1 MLLVTILFSLVR
13 PHNTVVYSPKTK
25 HADEIHKPPR
35 IGSAPLAWVA
45 PITRTKEETLIE
57 KIGLDAAIFLRFLKM
72 CRNMFLALSLFGC
85 MILVPIHVLT
95 TRNQLANL
103 PAIPGADPVTQGLI
117 SITPLNVTG
126 LPLWS
131 HVATSYVIDIV
142 VMVFLWLNYRAI
154 AKLKRSY
161 FNSKDYQQ
169 SLHSRSIWMT
179 DIPKAERSDEGILKI
194 CDSVEQ
200 TPTLPRAAIARDVKM
215 LPILIKEHDNAVRKL
230 ESVLAKYLKNPDQLP
245 VKRPLM
251 RPYKGNR
258 SSPGKVDAIEYLT
271 KRVADFEV
279 QIKDMRQT
287 IDKRSPEQYG
297 FATYDRIEDAHIVAH
312 EGRRKKP
319 GGVRISLAPRPNDLI
334 WENLS
339 LNKTTRARKRFVF
352 SFWIFLLTLVY
363 IVPNALIAA
372 FLSNLGNLAAVWPA
386 FDRTYRTDKFLWQFV
401 QAVLSPALL
410 SLVYLLMPI
419 LFRRWSQSAGDIT
432 KTSREQHVIQKLYTF
447 FVFNNLIVFS
457 IFSTLFGFVLK
468 VIGATSNGE
477 DAWKAIQDS
486 DIANLL
492 LKSLCGV
499 SNFWLTWLIQRNLGA
514 AIDLAQLANL
524 VYIWFM
530 RTFMAP
536 TPRQAIEWTAPQWFD
551 YASYYNWFLFYVTVA
566 LCFAT
571 VQPLVLLVTF
581 VYFLIDTWLKR
592 YLLLYVFITKTESGG
607 QFWNI
612 VFNRILFATAM
623 ANFVAALVIKGCW
636 GQWGA
641 NTGGNLTAYYM
652 MGSMIPLPLMLLGF
666 KIFCEKTYG
675 NQTRYYTTTRANLEA
690 GPANPA
696 KRSQRAND
704 RIGKKF
710 GHPALYKKLM
720 RPMVHEKAQHILEKM
735 FSGRMDQDQGDS
747 GYADIEMIHMKTEPT
762 SSSDAKNLFEVVP
775 ENALDFAN
783 FKNRADFAEEHG
795 GDGELYGRPEDLI
808 SERSRTPMSAMSDDE
823 LSRAGTPPPMPLLP
837 HQYPPDLQNH
847 PAFRQQAQDS
857 MYNYNNDSQRSLL
870 TAAVGP
876 GRYAPIQSHQQ
887 QQQHQQQQHQQQY
900 PPQQQGGGAPRFDR
914 WRTAG
919 AGYVGVAGQADE
931 DDIGYEAYQSPTN
944 QQTSYRGYRQ
954 A

>member
-13 PHNTVVYSPKTK
+13 PHNTVVYAPKTK
-25 HADEIHKPPR
+25 HADETHKPPR
-35 IGSAPLAWVA
+35 IGSAPLAWLA

-72 CRNMFLALSLFGC
+72 CRNMFLALSIFGC
-85 MILVPIHVLT
+85 MILVPIHVIT

-103 PAIPGADPVTQGLI
+103 PTPAGADPVTQALI
-117 SITPLNVTG
+117 AITPLNVTG

-142 VMVFLWLNYRAI
+142 VMFFLWLNYRAI
-154 AKLKRSY
+154 TKLKRSY
-161 FNSKDYQQ
+161 FNSKEYQQ

-179 DIPKAERSDEGILKI
+179 DIPRAERSDEGILRI

-200 TPTLPRAAIARDVKM
+200 TPNLPRAAIARDVKK
-215 LPILIKEHDNAVRKL
+215 LPILIKEHDKAVREL

-245 VKRPLM
+245 VNRPVM
-251 RPYKGNR
+251 RPYKKHRQG
-258 SSPGKVDAIEYLT
+258 SGKVDAIEYLT
-271 KRVADFEV
+271 KEVADLEV
-279 QIKDMRQT
+279 QIKDIRQS
-287 IDKRSPEQYG
+287 IDKRNPEQYG
-297 FATYDRIEDAHIVAH
+297 FATYDRIEDAHVVAY
-312 EGRRKKP
+312 EGRKKKP
-319 GGVRISLAPRPNDLI
+319 SGVRIRLAPRPNDLI

-339 LNKTTRARKRFVF
+339 LSKKTRARKRIVF
-352 SFWIFLLTLVY
+352 SFWIFLLTLIY
-363 IVPNALIAA
+363 IIPNALIAA

-386 FDRTYRTDKFLWQFV
+386 FALTYTNDKVLWQFV

-419 LFRRWSQSAGDIT
+419 LFRRWSQSAGDLT
-432 KTSREQHVIQKLYTF
+432 KTSREQHVIQKLYVF

-457 IFSTLFGFVLK
+457 VFSTLFGFVLK

-477 DAWKAIQDS
+477 DAWKAIRES

-492 LKSLCGV
+492 LKTLCAV
-499 SNFWLTWLIQRNLGA
+499 SNFWLIWLIQRNVGA
-514 AIDLAQLANL
+514 AIDLAQLINL
-524 VYIWFM
+524 VYVWFM

-536 TPRQAIEWTAPQWFD
+536 TPRQAIEWTAPPPFD
-551 YASYYNWFLFYVTVA
+551 YASYYNWFIFYVTVA

-592 YLLLYVFITKTESGG
+592 YLLLYIFITKTESGG

-612 VFNRILFATAM
+612 VFNRILFATFM
-623 ANFVAALVIKGCW
+623 ANCVAALVIKGCW

-641 NTGGNLTAYYM
+641 SIGNNLTAYYM

-675 NQTRYYTTTRANLEA
+675 DQTRYFITTRTNVE
-690 GPANPA
+690 GGSINPT
-696 KRSQRAND
+696 KRIQRSND

-710 GHPALYKKLM
+710 GHPALYKKLI
-720 RPMVHEKAQHILEKM
+720 RPMVHEKAQHMLEKL
-735 FSGRMDQDQGDS
+735 FSGRIDQEQGDS
-747 GYADIEMIHMKTEPT
+747 GYADIEMIHMKSGPA
-762 SSSDAKNLFEVVP
+762 SGSDARNLFEVVP

-795 GDGELYGRPEDLI
+795 GDGELYGRPEDFV
-808 SERSRTPMSAMSDDE
+808 SERSRTPMSAMSDDD
-823 LSRAGTPPPMPLLP
+823 LSRAGTPTPMPLGRY
-837 HQYPPDLQNH
+837 QSPPDLQNH
-847 PAFRQQAQDS
+847 PAYRQQTQES

-870 TAAVGP
+870 ATAAGP
-876 GRYAPIQSHQQ
+876 VQYAPIQGHHQPHEQQ
-887 QQQHQQQQHQQQY
+887 QQY
-900 PPQQQGGGAPRFDR
+900 PQQQGGVPRFDR

-919 AGYVGVAGQADE
+919 SGYVGVAGQADE
-931 DDIGYEAYQSPTN
+931 DDTGYEAYRPPTN
-944 QQTSYRGYRQ
+944 QQTSYRGYRG